1 MYMLYACRLSV
12 SNDLKYDAIRYSMC
26 YAQHII
32 IVILT
37 KIFPIPCSPF
47 SYFFIF
53 LLPII
58 LFSIF
63 VFLVYLIIIFF
74 YRDLH
79 DVGAK
84 KISVFAL
91 NKVSE
96 PALVCGK
103 KINNYYYFVQFCY
116 GKISGKRNGRV
127 KKGVIFA
134 TYSSLIGESTSGGKY
149 RTRFSQLLHWLGPH
163 FDGVVSI
170 HYIIIDN
177 YNKCII
183 FLNISFRLSLMSATK
198 QKTWYRPVPVNQ
210 VKLVLQYCSFKRG
223 YPKLE

>member
-1 MYMLYACRLSV
+1 MLYACRLSV
-12 SNDLKYDAIRYSMC
+12 SNDLKYDAIRYVLCTTHYYC
-26 YAQHII
+26 YTYLNFSHSLFPFFVYLHFPPAHHSFQH
-32 IVILT
+32 
-37 KIFPIPCSPF
+37 FCF
-47 SYFFIF
+47 SCLLNNYFFC
-53 LLPII
+53 
-58 LFSIF
+58 
-63 VFLVYLIIIFF
+63 

-103 KINNYYYFVQFCY
+103 KINNYYFVQFCY

-198 QKTWYRPVPVNQ
+198 QKTWYRLVLVNQ